1 MRRALLSNV
10 HGDLDA
16 LEAVLRNIDL
26 RNDRGAGIEEI
37 LCLGNA
43 VGLGPRPRECLELL
57 KKRCS
62 KVLAGRQERALLRKA
77 TQPGWALN
85 EATGYPEPGAREGI
99 LWAVHQ
105 IFGDATRVQADDAPT
120 RDFLLDLRAPDF
132 ETRLA
137 RELAGK
143 LHQVSELK
151 SARLEDFLTHV
162 VGRGL
167 LLKFIHRTRLRREGE
182 DWLAW
187 IKELPGAVDVDGL
200 RLTPEFEA
208 GSVGLSSTAATY
220 AILREGR
227 TRLVRV
233 PLSKRERVS
242 RDMKE
247 AGLTAPLRP

>member
-10 HGDLDA
+10 HGDLEA

-26 RNDRGAGIEEI
+26 RNDHGAGIEEI

-57 KKRCS
+57 KKRGV
-62 KVLAGRQERALLRKA
+62 KVLAGRQERALLRKS
-77 TQPGWALN
+77 TQPGWAIN
-85 EATGYPEPGAREGI
+85 AATGYPEPGAREGV
-99 LWAVHQ
+99 LWALHQ
-105 IFGDATRVQADDAPT
+105 IFGDATRVQPDDAPT

-137 RELAGK
+137 REVAGK
-143 LHQVSELK
+143 LDQIPELK
-151 SARLEDFLTHV
+151 TARLADLLTHV

-187 IKELPGAVDVDGL
+187 IKELPASLAVDGL
-200 RLTPEFEA
+200 ELSEKVEA
-208 GSVGLSSTAATY
+208 GSVGLGPAATY
-220 AILREGR
+220 AVLKEGK

-233 PLSKRERVS
+233 PMRPRDALHRE
-242 RDMKE
+242 MKE
-247 AGLTAPLRP
+247 AGLRP

>member
-10 HGDLDA
+10 HGDLEA

-26 RNDRGAGIEEI
+26 RNDHGAGIEEI

-57 KKRCS
+57 KKRGV
-62 KVLAGRQERALLRKA
+62 KLLAGRHERALLRKSS
-77 TQPGWALN
+77 QPGWAVN
-85 EATGYPEPGAREGI
+85 AATGYPEPGAREGV
-99 LWAVHQ
+99 LWALHQ
-105 IFGDATRVQADDAPT
+105 LFGDATRVQPDDAPT

-143 LHQVSELK
+143 LHQVPELK

-187 IKELPGAVDVDGL
+187 LKDLPASLKVDDLELS
-200 RLTPEFEA
+200 EKFEA
-208 GSVGLSSTAATY
+208 GSVGLGATATY
-220 AILREGR
+220 AVLRDGK
-227 TRLVRV
+227 TRLLRAPVG
-233 PLSKRERVS
+233 KRDVLL

>member
-26 RNDRGAGIEEI
+26 RNDRGAGIQEI

-62 KVLAGRQERALLRKA
+62 RVLAGRQERALLRKA
-77 TQPGWALN
+77 TQPGWAIN
-85 EATGYPEPGAREGI
+85 AATGYPEPGAREGI
-99 LWAVHQ
+99 LWALHQ
-105 IFGDATRVQADDAPT
+105 IFGDQTRVQADDAPT

-137 RELAGK
+137 KEVSGK
-143 LHQVSELK
+143 LDQVPELK
-151 SARLEDFLTHV
+151 SARLMDFLTHV

-187 IKELPGAVDVDGL
+187 IKELPAALDVEFQ
-200 RLTPEFEA
+200 LTPDFEA

-220 AILREGR
+220 TILTDGKA
-227 TRLVRV
+227 RLVRV
-233 PLSKRERVS
+233 PLSNRDRVS
-242 RDMKE
+242 REMKE

>member
-26 RNDRGAGIEEI
+26 RNDHGAGIEEI

-43 VGLGPRPRECLELL
+43 VGLGPKPRECLELL

-62 KVLAGRQERALLRKA
+62 KVLAGRQERALLRKS
-77 TQPGWALN
+77 TQPGWAIN
-85 EATGYPEPGAREGI
+85 AATGYPEPGAREGI
-99 LWAVHQ
+99 LWALHQ
-105 IFGDATRVQADDAPT
+105 IFGDQTRVQADDAPT

-132 ETRLA
+132 ENRLA
-137 RELAGK
+137 REISGK
-143 LHQVSELK
+143 LDQIPELK
-151 SARLEDFLTHV
+151 SARLTDFLTHV

-187 IKELPGAVDVDGL
+187 VKEMPATLEVDDL
-200 RLTPEFEA
+200 QLKPEFEA

-220 AILREGR
+220 TILSEGR

-233 PLSKRERVS
+233 PLRNRDRLA

-247 AGLTAPLRP
+247 AGLPAALRP